1 MKPEHRAIIA
11 IDLGAESCRVSL
23 LRWNGD
29 LPEVTLAHRFPNGPV
44 QHDNGLRW
52 NLEAIWSGIN
62 EGLRRAALL
71 APEGIASIGVD
82 GWAVDYVR
90 LGPDGQPLALPFC
103 YRDLRNAAAEAHAL
117 QKISAERLY
126 QLTGVQSLSLNTVYQ
141 LCADN
146 SSGTS
151 PSAPWINLPEY
162 ILHRLG
168 GRRVSEYT
176 NATHT
181 GLVDR
186 ETKNWCPEI
195 FTALGLDL
203 AAAPELVPSGTD
215 LGRLS
220 GPLTS
225 LPAFH
230 STRLIAPAC
239 HDTASA
245 IAGIPA
251 GDGNWAYIS
260 SGTWSLVGAVLP
272 RACAGDI
279 ARERGFTNLGA
290 AGGGVC
296 FHVNVNGMWLL
307 SQCMKRWREQGA
319 SLDLDSLVAA
329 GEKLPSPGA
338 LLEVDDLD
346 LLLPGDMPHRINLQR
361 QRLGAAALPESP
373 TSAPAF
379 ASLIF
384 HSLAARY
391 AEILSALPAISGTHL
406 NEVFIVGGG
415 SRNQFL
421 NRLTEEATGLPVSVG
436 HVESS
441 TIGNFAIQLAVLN
454 QQNAS
459 TQLTAEK
466 IAYWARVLS
475 TMN

>member
-1 MKPEHRAIIA
+1 MKPERRAVVA

-23 LRWNGD
+23 LRGNGD
-29 LPEVTLAHRFPNGPV
+29 APEVTLAHRFPNGPV
-44 QHDNGLRW
+44 QCGNDLRW
-52 NLEAIWSGIN
+52 DLDAIWSGIN
-62 EGLRRAALL
+62 EGLRRAAAL

-90 LGPDGQPLALPFC
+90 LSPDGKPLAPPFC
-103 YRDLRNAAAEAHAL
+103 YRDPRNAAAEAHAL

-126 QLTGVQSLSLNTVYQ
+126 RLTGVQSLSFNTVYQ

-146 SSGTS
+146 AAGIS

-162 ILHRLG
+162 ILYRLG
-168 GRRVSEYT
+168 GRKVSEYT

-181 GLVDR
+181 GLVDLN
-186 ETKNWCPEI
+186 TKNWCPEI
-195 FTALGLDL
+195 FSALGLDL
-203 AAAPELVPSGTD
+203 AAAPELVPSGTY

-220 GPLTS
+220 GPLAA
-225 LPAFH
+225 LPAFCN
-230 STRLIAPAC
+230 TRLIAPAC

-251 GDGNWAYIS
+251 GHSNWAYIS

-272 RACAGDI
+272 RACAEDN
-279 ARERGFTNLGA
+279 ARQRGFTNLGA

-296 FHVNVNGMWLL
+296 YHVNVNGMWLL

-319 SLDLDSLVAA
+319 SLELDSLIADA
-329 GEKLPSPGA
+329 EKLPPPGP
-338 LLEVDDLD
+338 LLQVDDPE

-361 QRLGAAALPESP
+361 GRLGLAALPESP
-373 TSAPAF
+373 SSAPAF

-391 AEILSALPAISGTHL
+391 AEILSALPTRP

-421 NRLTEEATGLPVSVG
+421 NRLTEQAAGIRVSTGQ
-436 HVESS
+436 VESS
-441 TIGNFAIQLAVLN
+441 TIGNFAIQLAALN
-454 QQNAS
+454 QPTQPNA
-459 TQLTAEK
+459 EN
-466 IAYWARVLS
+466 IAFWARVLKDA
-475 TMN
+475 